1 MLKGKKLLK
10 AWRRLPPE
18 IQTGLVFGLFN
29 RELDSR
35 RRYYDENGVYQE
47 IVDRGFD
54 DLELD
59 DASTCLKRSE
69 REYAVRHT
77 DSLEPFYREMAEY
90 IYCLDISS
98 RSTEAIQ
105 WDAGRKMRNPVLREV
120 VMTLMGL
127 NDSRGH
133 MLENIAQMRVSA
145 KEFFHDYYSADME
158 QARIKVIGEIN
169 REREQRKVQADVRF
183 PTMSVP
189 TYNPWKTGFLR
200 VGYTVLGILVA
211 VNAILVIT
219 MCVNEESSTPR
230 LYSEE
235 HPEPSFYRIPERPYY
250 RMREYRMHIPMTL
263 PTVKSKLER
272 ELPEPVEV
280 SLGPESVESTVE
292 SSGPRRAST
301 DE

>member
-1 MLKGKKLLK
+1 MLKGKKILS
-10 AWRRLPPE
+10 AWRKLPPD

-35 RRYYDENGVYQE
+35 RRYYDEHGAYQE
-47 IVDRGFD
+47 ILDRGFG

-59 DASTCLKRSE
+59 DARTCLKRSE

-77 DSLEPFYREMAEY
+77 DSLEPFYCEMAEY
-90 IYCLDISS
+90 IYCLDTSS
-98 RSTEAIQ
+98 RSAEAIR
-105 WDAGRKMRNPVLREV
+105 WDASRKMRNPVLREV

-127 NDSRGH
+127 NDSRGQ
-133 MLENIAQMRVSA
+133 MLENIAQMRVGA

-158 QARIKVIGEIN
+158 QDRIKVIGQIN
-169 REREQRKVQADVRF
+169 REREQGKARGNTRF

-189 TYNPWKTGFLR
+189 TYSPWRTGFLR

-219 MCVNEESSTPR
+219 MCVNEDSSTPR

-235 HPEPSFYRIPERPYY
+235 HPERPYDMLQNY
-250 RMREYRMHIPMTL
+250 RMRVPMTL
-263 PTVKSKLER
+263 PMVKGRLEM
-272 ELPEPVEV
+272 ELREPVEM
-280 SLGPESVESTVE
+280 SLDPESVGFTVVNT
-292 SSGPRRAST
+292 GIHRASENNET
-301 DE
+301 AP

>member
-10 AWRRLPPE
+10 AWRRLPPD

-35 RRYYDENGVYQE
+35 RRYYDENGAYQE

-98 RSTEAIQ
+98 RSAEAIQ

-127 NDSRGH
+127 NDSRGQ

-169 REREQRKVQADVRF
+169 REREQRKVQDDVRF

-235 HPEPSFYRIPERPYY
+235 HPERPYDMLQNY
-250 RMREYRMHIPMTL
+250 RMRVPMTL
-263 PTVKSKLER
+263 PVAKGRLEM
-272 ELPEPVEV
+272 ELREPVEM
-280 SLGPESVESTVE
+280 SLDPESVGFTVVNT
-292 SSGPRRAST
+292 GIHRASENNET
-301 DE
+301 AP

>member
-10 AWRRLPPE
+10 AWRRLPPD

-47 IVDRGFD
+47 ILDSGFG

-59 DASTCLKRSE
+59 DARTCLKRSE

-98 RSTEAIQ
+98 RSAEAIQ

-127 NDSRGH
+127 NDSRGQ

-158 QARIKVIGEIN
+158 QDRIKVIGEIN

-219 MCVNEESSTPR
+219 MCVNEDSSTPR

-235 HPEPSFYRIPERPYY
+235 HPERPYDMLQNY
-250 RMREYRMHIPMTL
+250 RMRVPMTL
-263 PTVKSKLER
+263 PVAKGRLEM
-272 ELPEPVEV
+272 ELREPVEM
-280 SLGPESVESTVE
+280 SLDPESVGFTVVNT
-292 SSGPRRAST
+292 GIHRASENNET
-301 DE
+301 AP

>member
-10 AWRRLPPE
+10 AWRKLPTD
-18 IQTGLVFGLFN
+18 IQTGLVFGLLN

-47 IVDRGFD
+47 IVDRGFY

-98 RSTEAIQ
+98 RSAEAIR
-105 WDAGRKMRNPVLREV
+105 WDASRKIRNPVLREV
-120 VMTLMGL
+120 VMTLLGL
-127 NDSRGH
+127 NDSRGQ

-158 QARIKVIGEIN
+158 QDRIKVIGQIN
-169 REREQRKVQADVRF
+169 REREQRKAQDDTRF

-189 TYNPWKTGFLR
+189 TYSPWKTGFLR
-200 VGYTVLGILVA
+200 VGYAVLGFLVA

-219 MCVNEESSTPR
+219 MCVNEDSSTPR

-235 HPEPSFYRIPERPYY
+235 HPERPYDMLQNY
-250 RMREYRMHIPMTL
+250 RMRVPMTL
-263 PTVKSKLER
+263 PVAKGRLEM
-272 ELPEPVEV
+272 ELREPVEM
-280 SLGPESVESTVE
+280 SPDPESVGFTVVNT
-292 SSGPRRAST
+292 GIHRASENNET
-301 DE
+301 VP

>member
-10 AWRRLPPE
+10 AWRRLPPD

-29 RELDSR
+29 RELESR
-35 RRYYDENGVYQE
+35 RRYYGEHGAYQE
-47 IVDRGFD
+47 ILDSGFG

-59 DASTCLKRSE
+59 DARTCLKRSE

-98 RSTEAIQ
+98 RSAEAIQ

-127 NDSRGH
+127 NDSRGQ

-158 QARIKVIGEIN
+158 QDRIKVIGQIN
-169 REREQRKVQADVRF
+169 REREQRKAQDDTRF

-189 TYNPWKTGFLR
+189 TYSPWRTGFLR
-200 VGYTVLGILVA
+200 VGYAVLGFLVA

-219 MCVNEESSTPR
+219 MCVNEDSSTPR

-235 HPEPSFYRIPERPYY
+235 HPERPYDMLQNY
-250 RMREYRMHIPMTL
+250 RMRVPMTL
-263 PTVKSKLER
+263 PVAKGRLEM
-272 ELPEPVEV
+272 ELREPVEM
-280 SLGPESVESTVE
+280 SLDPESVGFTVVNT
-292 SSGPRRAST
+292 GIHRASENNET
-301 DE
+301 AP

>member
-10 AWRRLPPE
+10 AWRRLPPD

-35 RRYYDENGVYQE
+35 RRYYDENGAYQE

-98 RSTEAIQ
+98 RSAEAIQ

-127 NDSRGH
+127 NDSRGQ

-158 QARIKVIGEIN
+158 QDRIKVIGQIN
-169 REREQRKVQADVRF
+169 RERERF

-189 TYNPWKTGFLR
+189 TYSPWKTGFLR
-200 VGYTVLGILVA
+200 VGYAVLGFLVA

-219 MCVNEESSTPR
+219 MCVNEDSSTPR

-235 HPEPSFYRIPERPYY
+235 HPERPYDMLQNY
-250 RMREYRMHIPMTL
+250 RMRVPMTL
-263 PTVKSKLER
+263 PVAKGRLEM
-272 ELPEPVEV
+272 ELREPVEM
-280 SLGPESVESTVE
+280 SPDPESVGFTVVNT
-292 SSGPRRAST
+292 GIHRASENNET
-301 DE
+301 VP

>member
-10 AWRRLPPE
+10 AWRRLPPD

-98 RSTEAIQ
+98 RSAEAIQ

-127 NDSRGH
+127 NDSRGQ

-235 HPEPSFYRIPERPYY
+235 HPERPYDMLQNY
-250 RMREYRMHIPMTL
+250 RMRVPMTL
-263 PTVKSKLER
+263 PVAKGRLEM
-272 ELPEPVEV
+272 ELREPVEM
-280 SLGPESVESTVE
+280 SLDPESVGFTVVNT
-292 SSGPRRAST
+292 GIHRASENNET
-301 DE
+301 AP

>member
-10 AWRRLPPE
+10 AWRRLPPD

-35 RRYYDENGVYQE
+35 RRYYDENGAYQE

-98 RSTEAIQ
+98 RSAEAIQ

-127 NDSRGH
+127 NDSRGQ

-158 QARIKVIGEIN
+158 QDRIKVIGQIN
-169 REREQRKVQADVRF
+169 RERERF

-189 TYNPWKTGFLR
+189 TYSPWKTGFLR
-200 VGYTVLGILVA
+200 VGYAVLGFLVA

-235 HPEPSFYRIPERPYY
+235 HPERPYDMLQNY
-250 RMREYRMHIPMTL
+250 RMRVPMTL
-263 PTVKSKLER
+263 PVAKGRLEM
-272 ELPEPVEV
+272 ELREPVEM
-280 SLGPESVESTVE
+280 SLDPESVGFTVVNT
-292 SSGPRRAST
+292 GIHRASENNET
-301 DE
+301 AP

>member
-10 AWRRLPPE
+10 AWRRLPPD

-98 RSTEAIQ
+98 RSAEAIQ

-127 NDSRGH
+127 NDSRGQ

-158 QARIKVIGEIN
+158 QDRIKVIGQIN
-169 REREQRKVQADVRF
+169 REREQRKAQDDTRF

-189 TYNPWKTGFLR
+189 TYSPWKTGFLR
-200 VGYTVLGILVA
+200 VGYAVLGFLVA

-219 MCVNEESSTPR
+219 MCVNEDSSTPR

-235 HPEPSFYRIPERPYY
+235 HPERPYDMLQNY
-250 RMREYRMHIPMTL
+250 RMRVPMTL
-263 PTVKSKLER
+263 PVAKGRLEM
-272 ELPEPVEV
+272 ELREPVEM
-280 SLGPESVESTVE
+280 SLDPESVGFTVVNT
-292 SSGPRRAST
+292 GIHRASENNET
-301 DE
+301 AP

>member
-1 MLKGKKLLK
+1 MLKGKKLLS
-10 AWRRLPPE
+10 AWRKLPPD

-29 RELDSR
+29 RELESR
-35 RRYYDENGVYQE
+35 RRYYGEHGAYQE
-47 IVDRGFD
+47 ILDSGFG

-59 DASTCLKRSE
+59 DARTCLKRSE

-98 RSTEAIQ
+98 RSAEAIQ

-127 NDSRGH
+127 NDSRGQ

-169 REREQRKVQADVRF
+169 REREQRKAQDDTRF

-189 TYNPWKTGFLR
+189 TYSPWKTGFLR
-200 VGYTVLGILVA
+200 VGYAVLGFLVA

-219 MCVNEESSTPR
+219 MCVNEDSSTPR

-235 HPEPSFYRIPERPYY
+235 HPERPYDMLQNY
-250 RMREYRMHIPMTL
+250 RMRVPMTL
-263 PTVKSKLER
+263 PVAKGRLEM
-272 ELPEPVEV
+272 ELREPVEM
-280 SLGPESVESTVE
+280 SLDPESVGFTVVNT
-292 SSGPRRAST
+292 GIHRASENNET
-301 DE
+301 AP

>member
-10 AWRRLPPE
+10 AWRRLPPD

-35 RRYYDENGVYQE
+35 RRYYDENGAYQE

-77 DSLEPFYREMAEY
+77 DSLEPFYREMAEC

-98 RSTEAIQ
+98 RSAEAIQ

-127 NDSRGH
+127 NDSRGQ

-169 REREQRKVQADVRF
+169 REREQRKAQDDTRF

-189 TYNPWKTGFLR
+189 TYSPWKTGFLR
-200 VGYTVLGILVA
+200 VGYAVLGFLVA

-235 HPEPSFYRIPERPYY
+235 HPERPYDMLQNY
-250 RMREYRMHIPMTL
+250 RMRVPMTL
-263 PTVKSKLER
+263 PVAKGRLEM
-272 ELPEPVEV
+272 ELREPVEM
-280 SLGPESVESTVE
+280 SLDPESVGFTVVNT
-292 SSGPRRAST
+292 GIHRASENNET
-301 DE
+301 AP

>member
-10 AWRRLPPE
+10 AWRRLPPD
-18 IQTGLVFGLFN
+18 IQTGLVFVLFN

-35 RRYYDENGVYQE
+35 RRYYDENGAYQE

-98 RSTEAIQ
+98 RSAEAIQ

-127 NDSRGH
+127 NDSRGQ

-169 REREQRKVQADVRF
+169 REREQRKVQDDAHF

-200 VGYTVLGILVA
+200 VGYAVLGFLVA

-219 MCVNEESSTPR
+219 MCVNEDSSTPR

-235 HPEPSFYRIPERPYY
+235 HPERPYDMLQNY
-250 RMREYRMHIPMTL
+250 RMRVPMTL
-263 PTVKSKLER
+263 PVAKGRLEM
-272 ELPEPVEV
+272 ELREPVEM
-280 SLGPESVESTVE
+280 SLDPESVGFTVMNT
-292 SSGPRRAST
+292 GIHRASENNET
-301 DE
+301 AP

>member
-10 AWRRLPPE
+10 AWRRLPPD

-35 RRYYDENGVYQE
+35 RRYYDENCAYQE

-77 DSLEPFYREMAEY
+77 DSLDPFYREMAEY

-98 RSTEAIQ
+98 RSAEAIQ

-127 NDSRGH
+127 NDSRGQ

-145 KEFFHDYYSADME
+145 EEFFHDYYSADME

-169 REREQRKVQADVRF
+169 REREQRKAQDDTRF

-189 TYNPWKTGFLR
+189 TYSPWKTGFLR
-200 VGYTVLGILVA
+200 VGYAVLGFLVA

-219 MCVNEESSTPR
+219 MCVNEDSSTPR

-235 HPEPSFYRIPERPYY
+235 HPERPYDMLQNY
-250 RMREYRMHIPMTL
+250 RMRVPMTL
-263 PTVKSKLER
+263 PVAKGRLEM
-272 ELPEPVEV
+272 ELREPVEM
-280 SLGPESVESTVE
+280 SLDPESVGFTVVNT
-292 SSGPRRAST
+292 GIHRASENNET
-301 DE
+301 AP

>member
-1 MLKGKKLLK
+1 MLKGKKLLS
-10 AWRRLPPE
+10 AWRKLPPD

-29 RELDSR
+29 RELESR
-35 RRYYDENGVYQE
+35 RRYYGEHGAYQE
-47 IVDRGFD
+47 ILDSGFG

-69 REYAVRHT
+69 REYAVRYT

-98 RSTEAIQ
+98 RSAEAIR
-105 WDAGRKMRNPVLREV
+105 WDASRKMRNPVLREV
-120 VMTLMGL
+120 VMTLLGL
-127 NDSRGH
+127 NDSRGQ

-169 REREQRKVQADVRF
+169 REREQRKVQDDVRF

-235 HPEPSFYRIPERPYY
+235 HPERPYDMLQNY
-250 RMREYRMHIPMTL
+250 RMRVPMTL
-263 PTVKSKLER
+263 PVAKGRLEM
-272 ELPEPVEV
+272 ELREPVEM
-280 SLGPESVESTVE
+280 SLDPESVGFTVVNT
-292 SSGPRRAST
+292 GIHRASENNET
-301 DE
+301 AP

>member
-10 AWRRLPPE
+10 AWRRLPPD

-35 RRYYDENGVYQE
+35 RRYYDENGAYQE

-98 RSTEAIQ
+98 RSAEAIQ

-127 NDSRGH
+127 NDSRGQ

-158 QARIKVIGEIN
+158 QDRIKVIGQIN
-169 REREQRKVQADVRF
+169 REREQRKAQDDTRF

-189 TYNPWKTGFLR
+189 TYSPWKTGFLR
-200 VGYTVLGILVA
+200 VGYAVLGFLVA

-219 MCVNEESSTPR
+219 MCVNEDSSTPR

-235 HPEPSFYRIPERPYY
+235 HPERPYDMLQNY
-250 RMREYRMHIPMTL
+250 RMRVPMTL
-263 PTVKSKLER
+263 PVAKGRLEM
-272 ELPEPVEV
+272 ELREPVEM
-280 SLGPESVESTVE
+280 SLDPESVGFTVVNT
-292 SSGPRRAST
+292 GIHRASENNET
-301 DE
+301 AP

>member
-1 MLKGKKLLK
+1 MLKGKKLLS
-10 AWRRLPPE
+10 AWRKLPPD

-29 RELDSR
+29 RELESR
-35 RRYYDENGVYQE
+35 RRYYGEHGAYQE
-47 IVDRGFD
+47 ILDSGFGV
-54 DLELD
+54 LELD
-59 DASTCLKRSE
+59 DARTCLKRSE

-98 RSTEAIQ
+98 RSAEAIQ
-105 WDAGRKMRNPVLREV
+105 WNAGRKMRNPVLREV

-127 NDSRGH
+127 NDSRGQ

-235 HPEPSFYRIPERPYY
+235 HPERPYDMLQNY
-250 RMREYRMHIPMTL
+250 RMRVPMTL
-263 PTVKSKLER
+263 PVAKGRLEM
-272 ELPEPVEV
+272 ELREPVEM
-280 SLGPESVESTVE
+280 SLDPESVGFTVVNT
-292 SSGPRRAST
+292 GIHRASENNET
-301 DE
+301 AP